1 MAMRRVLTLLI
12 VSAALASEAGA
23 APKPVAQSRPS
34 APAPAE
40 TQTVLP
46 PLIPLA
52 QSRPGGD
59 ASQCR
64 SSCARTYYFC
74 KAGTEDD
81 SCPGQFGQCNAR
93 CTATYRRPGT

>member
-1 MAMRRVLTLLI
+1 MRRVLALLL
-12 VSAALASEAGA
+12 VSAALASPAGA
-23 APKPVAQSRPS
+23 APKPAPQTR

-40 TQTVLP
+40 AVPLSVLP

-52 QSRPGGD
+52 QAPAGGD

-74 KAGTEDD
+74 KSGTDDD
-81 SCPGQFGQCNAR
+81 SCPGQFAQCNAR
-93 CTATYRRPGT
+93 CTATYRRPGS

>member
-1 MAMRRVLTLLI
+1 MRRVLALLL
-12 VSAALASEAGA
+12 VSAALASPAGA
-23 APKPVAQSRPS
+23 APKSAAQPR
-34 APAPAE
+34 APAPAAAVP
-40 TQTVLP
+40 QGVLP

-52 QSRPGGD
+52 QARAGGD

-93 CTATYRRPGT
+93 CTATYRRLGS

>member
-1 MAMRRVLTLLI
+1 MRRVLALLL
-12 VSAALASEAGA
+12 VSAALASQAGA
-23 APKPVAQSRPS
+23 APKPVAQPRPAAS
-34 APAPAE
+34 AVTE
-40 TQTVLP
+40 TQSVLP

-52 QSRPGGD
+52 QARGGGD

-64 SSCARTYYFC
+64 ASCARTYYFC